1 MISAVGLVI
10 VVLIIS
16 SSIAYADEG
25 DKFRYL
31 PNNHENL
38 LLRTLKVNIINVLIV
53 FSSFET
59 RRWQLGNVDPLQE
72 LS

>member
-25 DKFRYL
+25 DKVRYL

-38 LLRTLKVNIINVLIV
+38 FLTKVLRTLNVNIVYVFIV

-59 RRWQLGNVDPLQE
+59 WRW
-72 LS
+72 